1 MSVIKESLA
10 CLIAPA
16 LHDYHLVPIVLSDST
31 IIDSAECNTKP
42 MFNKFLKG
50 RLLMFLIVSHKNIV
64 IFSHKSFFIV

>member
-16 LHDYHLVPIVLSDST
+16 LGDYHLVPIVLSDST
-31 IIDSAECNTKP
+31 IIDSTECNTKP

-64 IFSHKSFFIV
+64 FFSHKSFFIE